1 MLDEKNNIK
10 GNLSISLRGKT
21 LLPQVKFNVRA
32 GQIMGVVGASGAGKS
47 TLLRALV
54 GFKPE
59 NSRITGNLHLFGT
72 DPFSLDRKQLLKF
85 RREDV
90 AFVGQDPG
98 LELHPLMNVRS
109 ILREVSAEKSRLNVT
124 EQLREVGLEAGAARR
139 RIGQLSGGQQRRVA
153 LARALVR
160 APKVI
165 VLDEPLAGLDS
176 ETSAKIRSLLRE
188 LAETGTT
195 IIFTGHQEDE
205 VRGLAD
211 ILLRVGKEA
220 PSEDR
225 DVVVPENT
233 HCVRR
238 QNSGSKALQ
247 CFDIAL
253 QRPDGYELI
262 KDVNFELFQ
271 GEMVG
276 IYGPSGCGKSSF
288 LRTLL
293 GRYAY
298 ATGDLELAG
307 SRRPADKPIPR
318 KLRPLAQIVP
328 QDPAS
333 ALNPKKTAL
342 DSVTRASL
350 HAKSVKTKRFAQ
362 IRAQEL
368 LIGVDID
375 DSLHRRLP
383 VDLSGGQRQR
393 VAIARALATD
403 PAVILCDEPTSALD
417 HATAAGVMRKLYD
430 SAAAGCAVVIV
441 SHEESLLRQWC
452 TRVLQFS
459 ELAGPA

>member
-1 MLDEKNNIK
+1 MYDEKGDIR
-10 GNLSISLRGKT
+10 GNLSISLCGKI

-32 GQIMGVVGASGAGKS
+32 GQIMGVVGSSGSGKS

-59 NSRITGNLHLFGT
+59 SSHISGNVHVFGT
-72 DPFSLDRKQLLKF
+72 DPFSLDKKRLLEF
-85 RREDV
+85 RRKEV

-98 LELHPLMNVRS
+98 FELHPLMKVRS
-109 ILREVSAEKSRLNVT
+109 ILQEFSGRISGFNVAEH
-124 EQLREVGLEAGAARR
+124 LRKVGLEPSVARH

-176 ETSAKIRSLLRE
+176 ETSTKIRSLLRE

-220 PSEDR
+220 PPEDR
-225 DVVVPENT
+225 DVVVAEHT

-288 LRTLL
+288 LRTIL
-293 GRYAY
+293 GRYAH
-298 ATGDLELAG
+298 ATGDLVLAG
-307 SRRPADKPIPR
+307 LRRPADRPIPR
-318 KLRPLAQIVP
+318 KLRPLVQIVP

-342 DSVTRASL
+342 NSVTRA
-350 HAKSVKTKRFAQ
+350 ARYGKSVYSQQAAR
-362 IRAQEL
+362 IRAEEL
-368 LIGVDID
+368 LIDVDID
-375 DSLHRRLP
+375 APLHRRLP
-383 VDLSGGQRQR
+383 IDLSGGQRQR
-393 VAIARALATD
+393 VAIARALATE
-403 PAVILCDEPTSALD
+403 PTIILCDEPTSALD
-417 HATAAGVMRKLYD
+417 HATAGGVMRKLYD
-430 SAAAGCAVVIV
+430 AAAAGCAVIIV
-441 SHEESLLRQWC
+441 SHEEGLLKQWC
-452 TRVLQFS
+452 TRVLHFS
-459 ELAGPA
+459 ELAGRT